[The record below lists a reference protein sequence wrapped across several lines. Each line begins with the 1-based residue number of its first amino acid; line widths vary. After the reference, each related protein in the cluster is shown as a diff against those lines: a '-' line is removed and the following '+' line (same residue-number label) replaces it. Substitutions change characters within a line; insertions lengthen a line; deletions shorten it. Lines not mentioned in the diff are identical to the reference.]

1 MTATAARNGS
11 GASNGGGAG
20 NGGAPANAA
29 LSGRALATVFG
40 ALMLGMFL
48 AALDQTI
55 VSTALPTIV
64 GDLGGLNHLSWVV
77 TSYLL
82 ASTASTPLYGKL
94 GDMYGRKPVFLAAIL
109 IFLGGSMLSGLSQ
122 SMGELI
128 AFRALQGI
136 GAGGLM
142 VGAQAIIADIVPPRD
157 RGRYMGLIG
166 AVFAVSSV
174 AGPLLGGFL
183 VESISW
189 RWVFYVNMP
198 IGALAVLVV
207 GFRLHL
213 HTPSQRRSID
223 YLGAALLSAGVSALI
238 LVTTWGGNEY
248 AWGSAQIVGLGLAGV
263 ALIATFIRH
272 ERRAA
277 EPIIPLALFS
287 SPVFRVATSLGFLIG
302 LAMFGAIIFIP
313 LFLQLVYGV
322 SPTSSGL
329 RMLPLMLG
337 LLGASVVSGRVISR
351 IGRYKAF
358 PVAGTA
364 ITSLGMF
371 LLSRLEVDTAPWLA
385 SVYMLVLGIG
395 IGLVM
400 QVIVLVVQND
410 APARDVGVATSTATF
425 FRSMGGS
432 LGVALFGAIFAS
444 RLADQLKALPGAA
457 TAHLSGGVNIRPAE
471 VHALPAA
478 VRHDFLLAFVSALQ
492 PVFLVG
498 AGLTAVTFVLALL
511 LREVPL
517 RATLHEGAQL
527 AGEEAV
533 ASATGAEAI
542 VAPDAAPEP
551 QRRG

>member
-1 MTATAARNGS
+1 MTGP
-11 GASNGGGAG
+11 
-20 NGGAPANAA
+20 GGAPPQGAG
-29 LSGRALATVFG
+29 LTGRPLATVFG

-64 GDLGGLNHLSWVV
+64 GDLGGLEHLSWVV

-82 ASTASTPLYGKL
+82 AATASTPLYGKL

-109 IFLGGSMLSGLSQ
+109 IFLAGSMLSGLSQ
-122 SMGELI
+122 SMGQLI
-128 AFRALQGI
+128 AFRALQGM

-142 VGAQAIIADIVPPRD
+142 VGAQAIIADIVPPRE

-166 AVFAVSSV
+166 SVFAVASV

-183 VESISW
+183 VEAISW
-189 RWVFYVNMP
+189 RWIFYVNVP
-198 IGALAVLVV
+198 IGVLAVLVV
-207 GFRLHL
+207 TFRLHL
-213 HTPSQRRSID
+213 HTPAQRHAID
-223 YLGAALLSAGVSALI
+223 YLGAGLLTAGVSALI
-238 LVTTWGGNEY
+238 LVTTWGGTQY
-248 AWGSAQIVGLGLAGV
+248 AWDSTVIV
-263 ALIATFIRH
+263 ALGVGGVVLLGAFIRQ

-277 EPIIPLALFS
+277 EPIIPLDLFRS
-287 SPVFRVATSLGFLIG
+287 AVFRVASALGFVIG

-329 RMLPLMLG
+329 RMLPLMAG
-337 LLGASVVSGRVISR
+337 LLGASILSGRAISR

-364 ITSLGMF
+364 ITTLGLF

-385 SVYMLVLGIG
+385 SVYMLVVGIG

-400 QVIVLVVQND
+400 QVLVLVVQND
-410 APARDVGVATSTATF
+410 APARDVGVATSTVTF
-425 FRSMGGS
+425 ARSMGGS

-444 RLADQLKALPGAA
+444 RLSHELAALPGSVASR
-457 TAHLSGGVNIRPAE
+457 LSGGINISPDE

-478 VRHDFLLAFVSALQ
+478 VRHDFLLAFVAALQ

-498 AGLTAVTFVLALL
+498 AGLTAVAFALSWL

-517 RATLHEGAQL
+517 RATVHGA
-527 AGEEAV
+527 AGLSAEEAV
-533 ASATGAEAI
+533 AGGTGSEAI
-542 VAPDAAPEP
+542 VAAGEP
-551 QRRG
+551 GGTRPR

>member
-1 MTATAARNGS
+1 V
-11 GASNGGGAG
+11 
-20 NGGAPANAA
+20 NAA
-29 LSGRALATVFG
+29 PDTGLTGRPLATVFG

-82 ASTASTPLYGKL
+82 ATTASTPLYGKL
-94 GDMYGRKPVFLAAIL
+94 GDMYGRKPLFLAAIL
-109 IFLGGSMLSGLSQ
+109 IFLAGSMLSGLSQ
-122 SMGELI
+122 SMSELI

-142 VGAQAIIADIVPPRD
+142 VGAQAIIADIVPPRE

-183 VESISW
+183 VEAISW
-189 RWVFYVNMP
+189 RWVFFVNLP
-198 IGALAVLVV
+198 VGVLAVIVV
-207 GFRLHL
+207 AFRLHL
-213 HTPSQRRSID
+213 HTPAQRHAID
-223 YLGAALLSAGVSALI
+223 YLGAGLLTAGVSALV
-238 LVTTWGGNEY
+238 LFTTWGGTEY
-248 AWGSAQIVGLGLAGV
+248 SWTSGVIVGLGV
-263 ALIATFIRH
+263 ASIVLLGAFVWN
-272 ERRAA
+272 ERRAV
-277 EPIIPLALFS
+277 EPIIPLGLFRS
-287 SPVFRVATSLGFLIG
+287 SVFRVATGLGFVIG
-302 LAMFGAIIFIP
+302 VAMFGAIIFIP

-337 LLGASVVSGRVISR
+337 LLGASILSGRAITR

-364 ITSLGMF
+364 ITAVGLF
-371 LLSRLEVDTAPWLA
+371 LLSRLAVDTAPWVA
-385 SVYMLVLGIG
+385 SVYMLVVGIG
-395 IGLVM
+395 LGLVM

-410 APARDVGVATSTATF
+410 APVRDVGVATSTATF

-444 RLADQLKALPGAA
+444 RLADELARVPAA
-457 TAHLSGGVNIRPAE
+457 ASLLSGGLNIRPE
-471 VHALPAA
+471 QVQGLPAG
-478 VRHDFLLAFVSALQ
+478 VRHDFLLAFVGALQ

-498 AGLTAVTFVLALL
+498 AGLTAVAFALALL

-517 RATLHEGAQL
+517 RDTMHQATELGC
-527 AGEEAV
+527 EEA
-533 ASATGAEAI
+533 AAGATGSEAVI
-542 VAPDAAPEP
+542 SAGGAPPRLQP
-551 QRRG
+551 R

>member
-1 MTATAARNGS
+1 MSTTAPAPPGGAASAGGPPASDGATAT
-11 GASNGGGAG
+11 
-20 NGGAPANAA
+20 
-29 LSGRALATVFG
+29 LHGRALATVFG

-64 GDLGGLNHLSWVV
+64 GDLGGLDHISWVV

-94 GDMYGRKPVFLAAIL
+94 GDMYGRKPVFLAAIV
-109 IFLGGSMLSGLSQ
+109 IFLAGSMLAGLSR
-122 SMGELI
+122 SMGELVG
-128 AFRALQGI
+128 FRALQGI

-142 VGAQAIIADIVPPRD
+142 VGAQAIIADIVAPRD

-166 AVFAVSSV
+166 SVFAVASI

-183 VESISW
+183 VEAISW

-198 IGALAVLVV
+198 VGVVAVLVV
-207 GFRLHL
+207 AFKLKLPVR
-213 HTPSQRRSID
+213 PQRHVID
-223 YLGAALLSAGVSALI
+223 YLGAALLTAGVCSLI

-248 AWGSAQIVGLGLAGV
+248 AWGSSVVIGLAAAGV
-263 ALIATFIRH
+263 ALLVAFVFQ

-277 EPIIPLALFS
+277 EPIIPLGLFRS
-287 SPVFRVATSLGFLIG
+287 SVFRVASGLGFVIG

-329 RMLPLMLG
+329 RMLPLMAG
-337 LLGASVVSGRVISR
+337 LLTASILSGRVISR
-351 IGRYKAF
+351 IGRYRVF
-358 PVAGTA
+358 PIAGCAVT
-364 ITSLGMF
+364 TLGMF
-371 LLSRLEVDTAPWLA
+371 LLSRLEADTAPWMA
-385 SVYMLVLGIG
+385 SLYMLVVGVG

-400 QVIVLVVQND
+400 QVLVLVVQND

-425 FRSMGGS
+425 FRSLGGS

-444 RLADQLKALPGAA
+444 RLASGLQSLPSDV
-457 TAHLSGGVNIRPAE
+457 TARLGGGVSVSPAE
-471 VHALPAA
+471 VHALTPA
-478 VRHDFLLAFVSALQ
+478 VRHDFLLAFVDALQ

-498 AGLTAVTFVLALL
+498 AGLTAVAFLLSWL

-517 RATLHEGAQL
+517 RATTG
-527 AGEEAV
+527 GEPPAPTPTDPSAV
-533 ASATGAEAI
+533 ATAEP
-542 VAPDAAPEP
+542 VARAAAGTP
-551 QRRG
+551 G

>member
-1 MTATAARNGS
+1 VAA
-11 GASNGGGAG
+11 
-20 NGGAPANAA
+20 APAKAA
-29 LSGRALATVFG
+29 SAAAGDAPTGRALATIFG

-64 GDLGGLNHLSWVV
+64 GDLGGLEHLSWVV

-82 ASTASTPLYGKL
+82 ATTASTPLYGKL

-109 IFLGGSMLSGLSQ
+109 IFLAGSMLSGLSR

-128 AFRALQGI
+128 GFRALQGI

-142 VGAQAIIADIVPPRD
+142 VGAQAIIADIVPPRE
-157 RGRYMGLIG
+157 RGRYMGVIG
-166 AVFAVSSV
+166 SVFAVASV

-183 VESISW
+183 VEAISW

-198 IGALAVLVV
+198 IGVLAVLVV
-207 GFRLHL
+207 VFRLHL
-213 HTPSQRRSID
+213 DVPTQRHAID
-223 YLGAALLSAGVSALI
+223 YTGAALLTAGVSALI
-238 LVTTWGGNEY
+238 LVTTWGGSEY
-248 AWGSAQIVGLGLAGV
+248 AWSSPMVVGLAGAGV
-263 ALIATFIRH
+263 ALIAAFVWQ

-277 EPIIPLALFS
+277 EPIIPLTLFG

-329 RMLPLMLG
+329 RMLPLMAG
-337 LLGASVVSGRVISR
+337 LLTASIVSGRVISR

-364 ITSLGMF
+364 ITAVGML

-385 SVYMLVLGIG
+385 SVYMLVLGVG

-400 QVIVLVVQND
+400 QVLVLVVQND
-410 APARDVGVATSTATF
+410 APAGDIGVATSTATF

-432 LGVALFGAIFAS
+432 LGVALLGAIFAA
-444 RLADQLKALPGAA
+444 RLARELAALPGDAA
-457 TAHLSGGVNIRPAE
+457 ARVSGGVNISPE
-471 VHALPAA
+471 QVHALPLA
-478 VRHDFLLAFVSALQ
+478 VRHDFLLAFVDSLQ

-498 AGLTAVTFVLALL
+498 AAVTTVAFGLSWLL
-511 LREVPL
+511 KEQPL
-517 RATLHEGAQL
+517 RATTYAAGVSDADADADADAADAGAG
-527 AGEEAV
+527 AGAPASVAV
-533 ASATGAEAI
+533 IAPAPPRASA
-542 VAPDAAPEP
+542 
-551 QRRG
+551 RS